1 MQEPTKYDS
10 VFWIEIKKIHPNP
23 YQPRRDFN
31 KERLSALAESIR
43 QYGVL
48 QPLVVTR
55 VEQTKPDGGLSSEYE
70 LLAGERRLRASEL
83 IGLHAVPAVIRNGKE
98 SARAKLE
105 IAIIE
110 NLQREDLNAI
120 DRAKA
125 LAQLADEF
133 GISHTEVGAKIGRS
147 REYVSNSIRLLNLPE
162 EIQRG
167 VVDKEITEG
176 HARALLMLS
185 KRPKERDALFRD
197 IMLRKTSVRVTEQLA
212 RRIAT
217 DRVRK
222 HDKTP
227 EMLELEK
234 TLTEKLGTRVV
245 IEKRPNGGRLLIEFF
260 SPDDLSHIATL
271 FAEADD
277 SLQSVMPA
285 QGGVSVPTP
294 DADVP
299 ASGATFQDVAP
310 ASVSPEQSEQIIES
324 EQLVGEQSEQ
334 STQHEQ
340 SIDDVPPPFV
350 VRNTPVSSTEIPT
363 EIPVI
368 QTVSVNPAQ
377 SQSPGQPISQPSQP
391 PEQIQQQPIQPQQQP
406 VQPLEQTQTSQSQ
419 VRTAEQER
427 QHSEQQIQSSEFAQ
441 PSQEAQRVQSVER
454 EPSHQQAQPVSQEP
468 QTQQSSQSAQVSEQI
483 QPSQPQHPAPSA
495 PDAGAPA
502 PATPSSWQASPAT
515 PTATPTPTPQREKNQ
530 EDDLYSIRD
539 FTI

>member
-10 VFWIEIKKIHPNP
+10 VFWIEIAKIHPNP

-31 KERLSALAESIR
+31 KERLVALAESIR

-55 VEQTKPDGGLSSEYE
+55 VEHTKPDGGISSEYE

-83 IGLHAVPAVIRNGKE
+83 IGLNSVPAVIRNGKE

-125 LAQLADEF
+125 LSQLADEF
-133 GISHTEVGAKIGRS
+133 GISHTEVGTKIGRS

-162 EIQRG
+162 EIQKG

-185 KRPKERDALFRD
+185 KRPQERDTLFRD

-217 DRVRK
+217 DRIRK

-227 EMLELEK
+227 EMFELEK
-234 TLTEKLGTRVV
+234 MLTERLGTRVI

-260 SPDDLSHIATL
+260 SPDDLTHIATL
-271 FAEADD
+271 FADTDD
-277 SLQSVMPA
+277 NSSQNSATA
-285 QGGVSVPTP
+285 QNVIAQETTQTLEPDTNMAVVVTEDKQHNTTPVYITYPTY
-294 DADVP
+294 A
-299 ASGATFQDVAP
+299 
-310 ASVSPEQSEQIIES
+310 PEQSEQNVEDAIYVTNVEDNATVSTAGITTDIPIEQNIS
-324 EQLVGEQSEQ
+324 VDSSDLSQSE
-334 STQHEQ
+334 E
-340 SIDDVPPPFV
+340 
-350 VRNTPVSSTEIPT
+350 
-363 EIPVI
+363 EIPVVQ
-368 QTVSVNPAQ
+368 QTQPLQQ
-377 SQSPGQPISQPSQP
+377 SQPVVQNPENPSTQNTGP
-391 PEQIQQQPIQPQQQP
+391 TMSVIQQK
-406 VQPLEQTQTSQSQ
+406 
-419 VRTAEQER
+419 
-427 QHSEQQIQSSEFAQ
+427 
-441 PSQEAQRVQSVER
+441 
-454 EPSHQQAQPVSQEP
+454 
-468 QTQQSSQSAQVSEQI
+468 
-483 QPSQPQHPAPSA
+483 
-495 PDAGAPA
+495 
-502 PATPSSWQASPAT
+502 
-515 PTATPTPTPQREKNQ
+515 EKDN
-530 EDDLYSIRD
+530 EDDLYSMRD